1 MTTTTAAKTARATTR
16 QMMIDAWMIGDWTLV
31 AMPPRVGKR
40 KDGCEKTKSEE
51 EETVADSVVIHTTIK
66 QITRRGGW

>member
-1 MTTTTAAKTARATTR
+1 M
-16 QMMIDAWMIGDWTLV
+16 LV
-31 AMPPRVGKR
+31 ATPPHVGKR
-40 KDGCEKTKSEE
+40 KNGCDETKSEE